1 LEFLTEDTIKRATL
15 SFMKTYYKFR
25 PRTGETSLSY
35 DRIHSSG
42 VIVDGYLEFP
52 KDDGNPFVATFEATS
67 SNTSSEVRYSLQRQQ
82 LLWDALAA
90 GSVGALVVM
99 LVLWFY
105 NVWSI
110 SSASAYLG
118 ILLILTLVGIFT
130 AAYHLTFRTAGR
142 YRYIYAIEQFKQ
154 YHADEQWIA
163 IGDDVFTEG
172 SDPNFM
178 ELKNQCV
185 ENGFGLVLVDG
196 DESVNLLITP
206 AREDVFGKKRRTL
219 KFMEN
224 ASVQSL
230 KNVSTRNLERY
241 RRPYM
246 AQMATC
252 VLSFAVMSGLFY
264 RQYQARPVDV
274 VINEGAY
281 QDSLA
286 VLSNRLEEEP
296 NVYLYKKQDVALKD
310 KKAKSYEETVP
321 MNVVKAE
328 VGFYVYTPTDGYLIY
343 DCARAGVR
351 GTKYVVQDQVT
362 TVFEQARKRI
372 EQLKS
377 YGLIANAIS
386 LSCTES
392 STKGYCVYYE
402 LMFTDQKSANRKAL
416 EIKQNLTDLRLPND
430 NIQLRILKF

>member
-1 LEFLTEDTIKRATL
+1 
-15 SFMKTYYKFR
+15 MKTYYKFR
-25 PRTGETSLSY
+25 PRMGETTLSY
-35 DRIHSSG
+35 DRMYASG

-52 KDDGNPFVATFEATS
+52 KDDGVSFIATFEATS
-67 SNTSSEVRYSLQRQQ
+67 SNTSSEVRYILQRKQ

-90 GSVGALVVM
+90 GSVGALIVM

-130 AAYHLTFRTAGR
+130 AVYHLTFRKAGR
-142 YRYIYAIEQFKQ
+142 YRYIPAIAQFKQ

-163 IGDDVFTEG
+163 IGDDVFTDG
-172 SDPNFM
+172 TDAYFM

-185 ENGFGLVLVDG
+185 ENGFGLVLVDE

-224 ASVQSL
+224 SSIQSL
-230 KNVSTRNLERY
+230 KNVSTSNLERY

-274 VINEGAY
+274 VINEAVY
-281 QDSLA
+281 QDSLS
-286 VLSNRLEEEP
+286 VL
-296 NVYLYKKQDVALKD
+296 
-310 KKAKSYEETVP
+310 
-321 MNVVKAE
+321 
-328 VGFYVYTPTDGYLIY
+328 
-343 DCARAGVR
+343 
-351 GTKYVVQDQVT
+351 
-362 TVFEQARKRI
+362 
-372 EQLKS
+372 
-377 YGLIANAIS
+377 
-386 LSCTES
+386 
-392 STKGYCVYYE
+392 
-402 LMFTDQKSANRKAL
+402 
-416 EIKQNLTDLRLPND
+416 
-430 NIQLRILKF
+430 